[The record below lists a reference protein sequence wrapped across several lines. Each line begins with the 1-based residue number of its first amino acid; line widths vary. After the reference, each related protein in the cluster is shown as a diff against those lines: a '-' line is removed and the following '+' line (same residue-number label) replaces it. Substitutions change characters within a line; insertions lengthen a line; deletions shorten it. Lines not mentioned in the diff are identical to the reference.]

1 MQVTVLDL
9 VMRKDLLFFMII
21 SRLIAVPLGVVFSLT
36 VSRPKDY
43 YSIVLIRGLSTSLFY
58 NLVADI
64 TY

>member
-36 VSRPKDY
+36 VSRPKGY
-43 YSIVLIRGLSTSLFY
+43 YSIALKLGKAVCCFCW
-58 NLVADI
+58 
-64 TY
+64 

>member
-1 MQVTVLDL
+1 
-9 VMRKDLLFFMII
+9 MRKDLLFFMII
-21 SRLIAVPLGVVFSLT
+21 SRLIAVPLSVVFSLT

-43 YSIVLIRGLSTSLFY
+43 YSIALIRGLSTSLFY